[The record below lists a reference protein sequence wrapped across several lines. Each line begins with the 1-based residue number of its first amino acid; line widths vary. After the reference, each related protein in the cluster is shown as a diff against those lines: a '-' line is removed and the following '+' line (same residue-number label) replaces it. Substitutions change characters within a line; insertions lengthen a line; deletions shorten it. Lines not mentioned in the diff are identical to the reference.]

1 MKCEKGNVPI
11 AHKSTQKGKKMIEV
25 KSVKKKFVRQKN
37 KKEKEEF
44 YANYDI
50 SFEVKEGEILG
61 LLRTKWS
68 RKNDSF
74 ENDGRN
80 FRTNRRGNLF

>member
-44 YANYDI
+44 YANYDLC
-50 SFEVKEGEILG
+50 FDFK
-61 LLRTKWS
+61 
-68 RKNDSF
+68 
-74 ENDGRN
+74 DG
-80 FRTNRRGNLF
+80 